1 MTLLL
6 KLTEYVC
13 KVLYF
18 FSRLLKNWL
27 FEGFG
32 GAAKLSHP
40 LFHRENCQNKL
51 LLSSKNR
58 IDRRIRVAFPALGA
72 FAGPQAG

>member
-1 MTLLL
+1 MSSLEL
-6 KLTEYVC
+6 
-13 KVLYF
+13 